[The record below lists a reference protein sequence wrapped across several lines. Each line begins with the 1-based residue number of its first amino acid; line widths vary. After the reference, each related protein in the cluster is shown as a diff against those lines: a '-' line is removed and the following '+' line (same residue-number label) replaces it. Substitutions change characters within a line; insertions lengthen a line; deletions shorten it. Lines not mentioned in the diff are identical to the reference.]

1 MTSWARARLV
11 NRPGVRAGIIVL
23 AGSIMGHLGNYL
35 FYVLAARGLGVE
47 QFAEVTAM
55 IAYSTIIAWPIN
67 GLQVAVARDV
77 ARMRSVGDEE
87 GLAGLVTA
95 LVRRGFVLGMALAAV
110 LVAISPVLLYWL
122 DLSTIWLPI
131 LAGIWIVLLIW
142 LIVGTGVAQGLERFG
157 LFSALLAGPL
167 GLLRAI
173 LLPLLVLAAGLTGS
187 MLAMALATVVG
198 LAMIAPSL
206 RSALRGS
213 RRRVSFHPGSAMVA
227 LIAFA
232 SMTNVDVLM
241 AKATLEAGVAGAY
254 SGAALIGKI
263 ALFAPSALALVL
275 LPRAAAALER
285 GERAER
291 SVVMT
296 MGVTIALGLLIAGGL
311 ALLPGS
317 VLSLTFGEDFN
328 AAAALLA
335 PLALVMTM
343 AAVLNV
349 HMTFS
354 LARRSRK
361 LPILM
366 VAGAA
371 GHLLLLAVWHD
382 SPVQIVRSSAVAIG
396 LVLAIHEVT
405 SRYGLVR
412 IGIIMQARRG
422 QPASAPSTALT
433 TEGRNL
439 APDRS
444 SEIDDR

>member
-23 AGSIMGHLGNYL
+23 AGSVVGHTGNYL

-55 IAYSTIIAWPIN
+55 VAYSTIIAWPVN

-77 ARMRSVGDEE
+77 ARMRGAGDHA
-87 GLAGLVTA
+87 GLAGLVTV
-95 LVRRGFVLGMALAAV
+95 LVRRGFVLGLALAAA
-110 LVAISPVLLYWL
+110 LVAISPLLLHWL
-122 DLSTIWLPI
+122 DLSTIWLPVV
-131 LAGIWIVLLIW
+131 AGIWIVLLVW

-173 LLPLLVLAAGLTGS
+173 LLPLLVLVAGLTGS

-198 LAMIAPSL
+198 LAMIAPAL
-206 RSALRGS
+206 RSARHGPK
-213 RRRVSFHPGSAMVA
+213 RPVAFHPGSAMVA

-232 SMTNVDVLM
+232 SMTNVDVLV
-241 AKATLEAGVAGAY
+241 AKATLEADVAGAY
-254 SGAALIGKI
+254 SGAALLGKI

-291 SVVMT
+291 SVMLT
-296 MGVTIALGLLIAGGL
+296 MGVTIALGLLIAGIL

-317 VLSLTFGEDFN
+317 VLSLTFGDDF
-328 AAAALLA
+328 AAGAALLA

-361 LPILM
+361 LPALM

-371 GHLLLLAVWHD
+371 GHLVLLAFWHD
-382 SPVQIVRSSAVAIG
+382 SPGEIVRSTAVAIG
-396 LVLAIHEVT
+396 VVLAVHEAT
-405 SRYGLVR
+405 SRHGLIR
-412 IGIIMQARRG
+412 IAISMLRTG
-422 QPASAPSTALT
+422 APKSTT
-433 TEGRNL
+433 
-439 APDRS
+439 
-444 SEIDDR
+444 